1 MGLASA
7 LLATGGALGTARAA
21 EETPLGPVRMRL
33 AQASGSDLLSQAK
46 ILYDDL
52 QYDAALG
59 KLKAA
64 LKVGDLERAEIV
76 EVYKYMGFIYLI
88 QGKEKYAEASFKLLL
103 KYDPDHQLNPLM
115 TAPKFIDFFNRVKA
129 KQVAASKVILRH
141 QPPRRFAPGQPMA
154 LTAYVVDRG
163 GRMDRLVV
171 YYRKKGGAAAFSS
184 VEMEPDP
191 ADPTRYEGLV
201 PFVFGAQ
208 PGTYT
213 IEYYIAAVA
222 ADGQWLATVGDPK
235 APLEFQ
241 VTVTEGARPPGP
253 APEEGGLLTKWWF
266 WAGAVALAGAAGAGI
281 YFVAQPPPE
290 PPDTGAAIVV
300 IR

>member
-1 MGLASA
+1 MGFACILTGLA
-7 LLATGGALGTARAA
+7 GTILPAYGS
-21 EETPLGPVRMRL
+21 EETLLGPVRMRL
-33 AQASGSDLLSQAK
+33 AQATGSDLLSQAK

-52 QYDAALG
+52 QYDAALQ

-64 LKVGDLERAEIV
+64 LKVGDLSRAEIV

-141 QPPRRFAPGQPMA
+141 EPPKRFAPGQPLT

-163 GRMDRLVV
+163 GRMSRLLV
-171 YYRKKGGAAAFSS
+171 YYRKKGSAAAFSS

-201 PFVFGAQ
+201 PYVFGTE

-222 ADGQWLATVGDPK
+222 ADGQWLATAGDPK

-241 VTVTEGARPPGP
+241 ITVTETARPPGP
-253 APEEGGLLTKWWF
+253 PPEEGGLLSKWWF

-281 YFVAQPPPE
+281 YVVAQPPPE